1 MEIPYRHNKESQ
13 LLTVWPTAAG
23 SQIPL
28 TARRNFRHDKK
39 MHFLL
44 LLGGRQPPVLR
55 HRMPTRNSHT
65 LTYLVAMAIAVTFP
79 PIGF

>member
-44 LLGGRQPPVLR
+44 L
-55 HRMPTRNSHT
+55 
-65 LTYLVAMAIAVTFP
+65 
-79 PIGF
+79 

>member
-1 MEIPYRHNKESQ
+1 M
-13 LLTVWPTAAG
+13 T
-23 SQIPL
+23 
-28 TARRNFRHDKK
+28 KK
-39 MHFLL
+39 CIFAFI
-44 LLGGRQPPVLR
+44 GGRQPPVLR